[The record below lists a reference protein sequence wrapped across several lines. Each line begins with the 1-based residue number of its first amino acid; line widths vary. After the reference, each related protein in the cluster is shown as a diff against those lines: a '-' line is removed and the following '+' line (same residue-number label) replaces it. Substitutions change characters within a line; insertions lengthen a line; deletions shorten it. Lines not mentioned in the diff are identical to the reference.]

1 LHFRALKKILAKFSL
16 RLFLSLKGV
25 KKMQKPTI
33 VIKNDLDLSLINNEF
48 IVAMLNL
55 ILEEK
60 EQANGLHQD

>member
-1 LHFRALKKILAKFSL
+1 
-16 RLFLSLKGV
+16 
-25 KKMQKPTI
+25 MQKPTI

-60 EQANGLHQD
+60 EQGNGLHQN